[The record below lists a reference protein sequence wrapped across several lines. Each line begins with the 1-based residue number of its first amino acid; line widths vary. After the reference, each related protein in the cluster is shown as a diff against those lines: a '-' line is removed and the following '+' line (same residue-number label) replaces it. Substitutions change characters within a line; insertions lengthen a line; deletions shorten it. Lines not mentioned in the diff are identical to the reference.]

1 MPDGNWNFVATDM
14 PTQMHKDVRVTQAPD
29 LQSQPITLLRGVGP
43 RVAQR
48 LANLGI
54 ETVQDLLFHL
64 PSRYQDR
71 TRVVPMGSLRPGD
84 EAVVEGSV
92 DLAEIKFGR
101 RRMLLV
107 RISDGTGALTLRF
120 FHFNANQQ
128 AGFARGVRLRCYG
141 EVRPGAVTL
150 EMVHPEYQ
158 RIDADAIE
166 VVEEH
171 LTPIYPTTEGLHQ
184 LSLRPLTEQ
193 ALERL
198 AQAGDAGLR
207 DWLPPEILRKFK
219 LPSLAAAI
227 RYVHRPPPEASV
239 AELEAGRHPSQQR
252 LVFEELLAHH
262 LSLRQLRF
270 AAKAQLAPVLQGDG
284 RLRARF
290 LAALAFTLTAAQQRV
305 VEEIAADLCREHP
318 MLRLVQ
324 GDVGSGKTVVAALAA
339 LQAVEAGA
347 QVAIMA
353 PTELLAEQHFRN
365 FHAWMTP
372 LGIDV
377 AWLSGKIKGKARS
390 ATLDA
395 IATGT
400 ASMMVGTHALFQ
412 EDVQFAH
419 LGLVIVDE
427 QHRFGVHQ
435 RLALRDKGKQG
446 ETRPHQLTMT
456 ATPIPR
462 TLAMTLYADLDAS
475 IIDEL
480 PPGRSPVQTVVIP
493 DNRRPE
499 IVERVRQACAQGRQ
513 AYWVCTLI
521 EESEALQCQAAEDTA
536 VQLAEALPELHVGLV
551 HGRMKSNDKE
561 AVMASFKAGE
571 LNLLVATT
579 VIEVGVDV
587 PNASLMIV
595 ENAERLGL
603 AQLHQL
609 RGRVGRGAAQ
619 SSCVLMYRGPL
630 SEQARARLGV
640 LRDTTDGFE
649 IARRDLELRGPGEV
663 LGTRQ
668 TGLLSLRIADL
679 LRDQDLLPSVEQA
692 AGTLLESYP
701 ESTAPLIRRW
711 LGDASRFGE
720 V

>member
-1 MPDGNWNFVATDM
+1 M
-14 PTQMHKDVRVTQAPD
+14 QLHKDVPVTQSPD
-29 LQSQPITLLRGVGP
+29 LQSQPVTLLRGVGP
-43 RVAQR
+43 RAAQR

-101 RRMLLV
+101 KRMLLV
-107 RISDGTGALTLRF
+107 RISDGTGAITLRF

-141 EVRPGAVTL
+141 EVRPGTVTL
-150 EMVHPEYQ
+150 EMVHPEYK
-158 RIDADAIE
+158 RIDEHAIE
-166 VVEEH
+166 AVEEH

-198 AQAGDAGLR
+198 AQSGDAGLR
-207 DWLPPEILRKFK
+207 DWLPPAILKKFK

-239 AELEAGRHPSQQR
+239 DELEAGRHPAQQR

-262 LSLRQLRF
+262 LSLRQLRY

-284 RLRARF
+284 KLRARF
-290 LAALAFTLTAAQQRV
+290 LDALSFTLTAAQQRV
-305 VEEIAADLCREHP
+305 VAEIAADLQREHP

-353 PTELLAEQHFRN
+353 PTELLAEQHYRN

-372 LGIDV
+372 LGLEV
-377 AWLSGKIKGKARS
+377 SWLSGKIKGKART
-390 ATLDA
+390 ATLAA
-395 IATGT
+395 IADGT
-400 ASMMVGTHALFQ
+400 AAVMVGTHALFQ
-412 EDVQFAH
+412 EDVQFAR

-493 DNRRPE
+493 DNRRSE

-536 VQLAEALPELHVGLV
+536 VQLAEALPDLRVGLV
-551 HGRMKSNDKE
+551 HGRMKSRDKE

-587 PNASLMIV
+587 PNASLMII

-619 SSCVLMYRGPL
+619 SSCVLMYRNPL

-692 AGTLLESYP
+692 AETLLESYP

-711 LGDASRFGE
+711 LGDASRYGE

>member
-1 MPDGNWNFVATDM
+1 
-14 PTQMHKDVRVTQAPD
+14 
-29 LQSQPITLLRGVGP
+29 
-43 RVAQR
+43 
-48 LANLGI
+48 
-54 ETVQDLLFHL
+54 
-64 PSRYQDR
+64 
-71 TRVVPMGSLRPGD
+71 
-84 EAVVEGSV
+84 
-92 DLAEIKFGR
+92 
-101 RRMLLV
+101 
-107 RISDGTGALTLRF
+107 
-120 FHFNANQQ
+120 
-128 AGFARGVRLRCYG
+128 
-141 EVRPGAVTL
+141 
-150 EMVHPEYQ
+150 
-158 RIDADAIE
+158 
-166 VVEEH
+166 
-171 LTPIYPTTEGLHQ
+171 
-184 LSLRPLTEQ
+184 
-193 ALERL
+193 
-198 AQAGDAGLR
+198 
-207 DWLPPEILRKFK
+207 
-219 LPSLAAAI
+219 
-227 RYVHRPPPEASV
+227 
-239 AELEAGRHPSQQR
+239 
-252 LVFEELLAHH
+252 
-262 LSLRQLRF
+262 
-270 AAKAQLAPVLQGDG
+270 
-284 RLRARF
+284 
-290 LAALAFTLTAAQQRV
+290 
-305 VEEIAADLCREHP
+305 
-318 MLRLVQ
+318 VQ
-324 GDVGSGKTVVAALAA
+324 GDVGPGKAVVAALAA
-339 LQAVEAGA
+339 LQADEAGA
-347 QVAIMA
+347 QVAVMG
-353 PTELLAEQHFRN
+353 PTELLAEQHYRN

-372 LGIDV
+372 LGLEV
-377 AWLSGKIKGKARS
+377 SWLSGKIKGKART
-390 ATLDA
+390 ATLAA
-395 IATGT
+395 IADGT
-400 ASMMVGTHALFQ
+400 AAVMVGTHALFQ
-412 EDVQFAH
+412 EDVQFAR

-536 VQLAEALPELHVGLV
+536 VQLAEALPDLRVGLV
-551 HGRMKSNDKE
+551 HGRMKSRDKE

-587 PNASLMIV
+587 PNASLMII

-619 SSCVLMYRGPL
+619 SSCVLMYRNPL

-692 AGTLLESYP
+692 AETLLESYP

-711 LGDASRFGE
+711 LGDASRYGE